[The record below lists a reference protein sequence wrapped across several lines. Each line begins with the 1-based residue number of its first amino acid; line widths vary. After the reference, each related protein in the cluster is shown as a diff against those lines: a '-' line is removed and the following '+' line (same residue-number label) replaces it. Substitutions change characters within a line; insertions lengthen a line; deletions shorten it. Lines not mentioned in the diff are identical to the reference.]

1 MIIKR
6 RVSLSSEGTIIN
18 APQTGTRPVMCSGA
32 QGSVSDLE
40 RGGGGGGAEVVSTYT
55 EELQGEQEAGS

>member
-1 MIIKR
+1 MR
-6 RVSLSSEGTIIN
+6 
-18 APQTGTRPVMCSGA
+18 SGA

-40 RGGGGGGAEVVSTYT
+40 RGGGAGGGGRAGVVSTYT